1 MREFSR
7 FYDKQEPAVSR
18 LPLSVN
24 AMLNLSIGF
33 IRLCYTAAILSWENK
48 KALFYHAKPR
58 SGNHGGEACVVKQSF
73 FGLPGQYGR
82 LVTRTNIMYSFT
94 IISVLI
100 VLSVLTRIQCFCFST
115 LVLAYKLNE
124 K

>member
-33 IRLCYTAAILSWENK
+33 IRLCHTAAILSWETK

-58 SGNHGGEACVVKQSF
+58 SGNHGGEAWRGKTKLFWSPGTIWPPCDKDEYNVFLHHYISLDRCISLDQDPVLLF
-73 FGLPGQYGR
+73 FNAGSCLQ
-82 LVTRTNIMYSFT
+82 I
-94 IISVLI
+94 
-100 VLSVLTRIQCFCFST
+100 
-115 LVLAYKLNE
+115 K
-124 K
+124 